1 MDIDENNGTLEEG
14 DQQDGAH
21 GRAVAALDVANA
33 RAGTNN
39 AGQDINE
46 DMLDET
52 EQDER
57 GAVWDSNYIRG
68 ALPAAW
74 QPWINAQLTH
84 GEYSN
89 NERKDFN
96 YVHHIGGDDIN

>member
-14 DQQDGAH
+14 DQQDGVNVRVRAH
-21 GRAVAALDVANA
+21 DVANA
-33 RAGTNN
+33 RAGTNS

-57 GAVWDSNYIRG
+57 GAV
-68 ALPAAW
+68 
-74 QPWINAQLTH
+74 
-84 GEYSN
+84 
-89 NERKDFN
+89 
-96 YVHHIGGDDIN
+96 